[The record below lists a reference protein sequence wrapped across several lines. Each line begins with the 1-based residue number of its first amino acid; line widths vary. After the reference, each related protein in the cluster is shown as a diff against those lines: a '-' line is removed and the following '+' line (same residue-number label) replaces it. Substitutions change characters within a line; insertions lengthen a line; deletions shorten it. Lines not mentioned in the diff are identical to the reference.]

1 MGASGIQAGEI
12 GVNTTISRI
21 GDWLSAET
29 GDGLVMMSSTA
40 AEYIGLS
47 ETGGRIWGLLATPR
61 TLAELCEALAAEYE
75 ISAEAVRADV
85 QAFVASLSERGAL
98 AVG

>member
-1 MGASGIQAGEI
+1 MGASVAQSGQI
-12 GVNTTISRI
+12 GADTTISRI
-21 GDWLSAET
+21 GDWLSADT
-29 GDGLVMMSSTA
+29 GDGTVMMSPTA

-47 ETGGRIWGLLATPR
+47 ETGGRIWGLLETPR

-75 ISAEAVRADV
+75 ITADAVRPDV
-85 QAFVASLSERGAL
+85 QAFVASLSARGAL